1 MHDDAASVARL
12 GHFTDLGQAQRDR
25 DVALAG
31 TEVTQA
37 KIDALK
43 NVQLFDA
50 VGKRCPV
57 PING

>member
-1 MHDDAASVARL
+1 MARL